1 MVKNMKIRKCFIIM
15 ILAAIGCSSSQNIVL
30 LNDKDY
36 KIPKTSTISIVSATS
51 ASQNRIIVSGL
62 AELLAQSGHK
72 NIMSQDI
79 VDKKYL
85 SPNETFPLSED
96 EVGDEVEKIYKV
108 VKTDCIIFIIS
119 DFATVNSESY
129 MNGNSGTYVSVPVH
143 GYIFSYPIGVCV
155 GEIHYIPDKSRGLF
169 STDDETVRKL
179 LKQIINN
186 ISGKLDEIMEK

>member
-1 MVKNMKIRKCFIIM
+1 M

-186 ISGKLDEIMEK
+186 ISGKLDEVMEK

>member
-186 ISGKLDEIMEK
+186 ISGKLDEVMEK

>member
-1 MVKNMKIRKCFIIM
+1 MKIRKCFIIM